1 MRMAL
6 NPMADVLV
14 RDKRGQTQRRSRV
27 KGEAETGGTR
37 PRAQGRLELQKLEEA
52 GRTVPWSLLDLSSPA
67 RAWIST
73 FGSPERKN
81 DKFLSE
87 ATMVLAI
94 CLASY

>member
-1 MRMAL
+1 M
-6 NPMADVLV
+6 
-14 RDKRGQTQRRSRV
+14 

-37 PRAQGRLELQKLEEA
+37 PRSQGRLEPQKLEEA

-73 FGSPERKN
+73 FGSPEWKN
-81 DKFLSE
+81 NTFLSQ
-87 ATMVLAI
+87 ATVVLAI